1 MGSMD
6 FTWRMKRIIAIFVFA
21 LAVLQ
26 VSAEG
31 EPTSCDASETSPCPE
46 ELYCVI
52 LGQNQNGHCL
62 DCKGIRKTKIE
73 LRLQRTTI
81 KEQVQDLRNMTRSL
95 DMTKLK
101 GSAEEKQA
109 MRQEMKE
116 EKEAMREKMKELI
129 ENGRNYRKN
138 MGSLKEHMQT
148 CKEQRKMKTKP
159 EGVVKK
165 AKREAAMADRVANRA
180 GRRSRRV
187 MRRRPMSGTPKPQ
200 VETPPEQLI
209 QEPEEETTYYY

>member
-1 MGSMD
+1 MD

-31 EPTSCDASETSPCPE
+31 EPTSCDASETSACPE

-62 DCKGIRKTKIE
+62 DCKGIRKTKIK

-109 MRQEMKE
+109 MRQEM
-116 EKEAMREKMKELI
+116 REKMKELI

-148 CKEQRKMKTKP
+148 CKEQRKMKIKP

-180 GRRSRRV
+180 GRRSRRA
-187 MRRRPMSGTPKPQ
+187 MRRRPISEAPKPQ